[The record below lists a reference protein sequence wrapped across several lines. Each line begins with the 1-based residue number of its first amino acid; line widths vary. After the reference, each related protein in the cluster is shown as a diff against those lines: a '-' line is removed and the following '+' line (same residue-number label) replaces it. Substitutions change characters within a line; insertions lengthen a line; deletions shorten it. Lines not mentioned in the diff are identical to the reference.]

1 MSSTCAERSEVE
13 LRTLDVDDIDH
24 VAALYERMSP
34 RSRYLR
40 FLSPSTKVSSTTIRH
55 LASVDHERHEALGV
69 FEDGELVGSAHYFR
83 SLEDPTRAEIS
94 VEVDDAFHRLGLGT
108 CLLRELARLARRRGV
123 THFTAT
129 VFAENQAVLAL
140 LDHAGWPRTSRY
152 DGPELILTMEL
163 HLPRR

>member
-13 LRTLDVDDIDH
+13 LRALDVDDIDH
-24 VAALYERMSP
+24 VAALFDRMSP

-40 FLSPSTKVSSTTIRH
+40 FMSPSSKVSTATIRH
-55 LASVDHERHEALGV
+55 FASVDHQRHEALGV

-83 SLEDPTRAEIS
+83 SLDDPTHAEIS
-94 VEVDDAFHRLGLGT
+94 VEVDDAFHRLGLAT
-108 CLLRELARLARRRGV
+108 CLMRELARVARRSGI

-129 VFAENQAVLAL
+129 VLAENHAVLAL

-152 DGPELILTMEL
+152 DGPELILTMSL
-163 HLPRR
+163 TTPPA

>member
-1 MSSTCAERSEVE
+1 MSSTCAEREEVE
-13 LRTLDVDDIDH
+13 LRTIDVDDIDH
-24 VAALYERMSP
+24 VTALFDRMSP
-34 RSRYLR
+34 QSKYLR
-40 FLSPSTKVSSTTIRH
+40 FLSPSSKVSSATIRH
-55 LASVDHERHEALGV
+55 LASVDHDRHEALGV

-83 SLEDPTRAEIS
+83 SLDDPTRAEIS

-108 CLLRELARLARRRGV
+108 CLLRELAQLARRSGI

-129 VFAENQAVLAL
+129 VLAENSAVLAL
-140 LDHAGWPRTSRY
+140 LDHAGWPRASRY